1 MENIENTM
9 NLTDSVVT
17 SESGGGLTPITVQE
31 NILIESVVVN
41 DSELETCL
49 LYTSRCV

>member
-1 MENIENTM
+1 M
-9 NLTDSVVT
+9 NLTNLVVT

-41 DSELETCL
+41 DSELET
-49 LYTSRCV
+49 TPSRIDERCV